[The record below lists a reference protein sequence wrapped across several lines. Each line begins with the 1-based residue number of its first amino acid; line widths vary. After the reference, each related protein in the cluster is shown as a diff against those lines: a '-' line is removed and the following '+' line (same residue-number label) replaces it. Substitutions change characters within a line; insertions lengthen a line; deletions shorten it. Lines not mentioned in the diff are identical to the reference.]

1 MKILNGDKLNG
12 TLILHLS
19 IGKEEKRVYRERL
32 RLLEYIKLFDFLLIT
47 K

>member
-19 IGKEEKRVYRERL
+19 IGKEEKRVER
-32 RLLEYIKLFDFLLIT
+32 D
-47 K
+47 

>member
-19 IGKEEKRVYRERL
+19 IGKEEKRVKREIEIIRV
-32 RLLEYIKLFDFLLIT
+32 YKVV
-47 K
+47 